1 MLSIDPAKEQRLH
14 RALDPYFEALHSER
28 IDYTTL
34 LMSRQAVDLVL
45 MTPSARHLTI
55 DDLDDSPSGA
65 LPAEVTVS
73 VLATAYR
80 PR

>member
-14 RALDPYFEALHSER
+14 RALDPYFQPVHTER
-28 IDYTTL
+28 VDYTTI

-55 DDLDDSPSGA
+55 DDLDHNAPGA
-65 LPAEVTVS
+65 LPTEVTVS